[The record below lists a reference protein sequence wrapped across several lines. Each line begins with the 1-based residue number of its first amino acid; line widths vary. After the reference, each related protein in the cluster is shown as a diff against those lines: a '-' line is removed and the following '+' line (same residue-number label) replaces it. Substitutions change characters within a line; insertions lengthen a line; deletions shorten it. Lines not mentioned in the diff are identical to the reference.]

1 MRDGVQMTKREKR
14 AREKELYLFIKET
27 QKKVNYE
34 LGLYKMAAKSVRDAA
49 RDFQSA
55 DIAYAKKGSVRNSAI
70 YEETKAVLI
79 ESASSY
85 KIAGARVAA
94 TIDSINEAYAEISE
108 LSQNPLKAR
117 MDCEKYNT
125 AITQSIQN
133 IQAMIEGVEIEDAPK
148 EEEMND
154 NKNPAVE
161 PEEVTPVQEA
171 PAYNTYNPAYAQP
184 AYAQPAYMPPAYMPP
199 AYMPPAYQAPAYP
212 YSYDPTPKV
221 APVSIDVS
229 AIVEKAIAATMDKF
243 SATLDKRIESFMEN
257 YQINIPAPAE
267 NGANPAVV
275 SRTYGADEIAA
286 LEGSILEDEQFLIDK
301 LTAMMENL
309 KTLTAQVAELSA
321 AYAEI
326 VSKSA
331 DMGELQKQ
339 TNDMQRRTL
348 REQQG
353 IQVSQRVIAQDQ
365 ITVAQEQ
372 TALAEQ
378 QKSIQENQQA
388 LTDAQQAM
396 GEAQKMV
403 IDNQITLEESVK
415 EVMQSQKDIIT
426 AQQTVIAGNNKNAE
440 LQAEITSRQA
450 ETLQVQKEALAAQ
463 KQVLREQK
471 ATAEK
476 QKEVAAATP
485 KRKKTAEKAETE
497 ATPAPEAN

>member
-1 MRDGVQMTKREKR
+1 MREGVQMSKREKR

-85 KIAGARVAA
+85 KIAGSRVAA
-94 TIDSINEAYAEISE
+94 TVDSINEAYLEISE
-108 LSQNPLKAR
+108 ISQNPLKAK
-117 MDCEKYNT
+117 MDCEKYN
-125 AITQSIQN
+125 AALTQNIQN

-148 EEEMND
+148 EEEEEMID
-154 NKNPAVE
+154 NKNTAPEQQPAA
-161 PEEVTPVQEA
+161 PAQEA
-171 PAYNTYNPAYAQP
+171 PAYNTYNPAYAHPAYAQP
-184 AYAQPAYMPPAYMPP
+184 AYAHPAYMPPAYMPP
-199 AYMPPAYQAPAYP
+199 TYQAPAYP
-212 YSYDPTPKV
+212 QSYDCAPKV

-229 AIVEKAIAATMDKF
+229 AIVEKAIAATMEKF
-243 SATLDKRIESFMEN
+243 SQTLDKRIETFMEN
-257 YQINIPAPAE
+257 YQINIPAPSADA
-267 NGANPAVV
+267 ANPAVV

-286 LEGSILEDEQFLIDK
+286 LEGTILEDEQFLIDK
-301 LTAMMENL
+301 LTAMMEGI

-331 DMGELQKQ
+331 DMSELQKQ

-353 IQVSQRVIAQDQ
+353 IQVSQRVITQDQ
-365 ITVAQEQ
+365 ITVAQDQ
-372 TALAEQ
+372 SALAEQ
-378 QKSIQENQQA
+378 QKSVQENQQA
-388 LTDAQQAM
+388 LNEAQQAM
-396 GEAQKMV
+396 GEAQKAV
-403 IDNQITLEESVK
+403 IDNQIALEASVQ
-415 EVMQSQKDIIT
+415 EIMQTQQNIIA

-440 LQAEITSRQA
+440 IQAEITTRQA
-450 ETLQVQKEALAAQ
+450 ETLQVQKEALASQ
-463 KQVLREQK
+463 KQLFRDQR

-476 QKEVAAATP
+476 QKELAAASP
-485 KRKKTAEKAETE
+485 RKRKTADKESGE
-497 ATPAPEAN
+497 AAEAN